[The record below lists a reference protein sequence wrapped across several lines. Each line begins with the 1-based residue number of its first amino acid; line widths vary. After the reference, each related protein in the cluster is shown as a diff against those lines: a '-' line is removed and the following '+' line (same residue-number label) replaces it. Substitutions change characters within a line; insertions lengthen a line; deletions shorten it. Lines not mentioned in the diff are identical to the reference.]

1 MRKKTFDTVTY
12 IEETAVLLDLKV
24 RDEYIDEVVNNF
36 ELIRVIAEVVN
47 EFPLPPEVECAPIF
61 EA

>member
-1 MRKKTFDTVTY
+1 MTY